1 MALKF
6 FHDANATEP
15 IDEQNPDI
23 VHEPVDAGGTL
34 LNEKKLYL
42 ASTNALLAYENLTIR
57 GEVIDVIPEEASG
70 IIVSVMYAL
79 DNNGSPGTYEEE
91 LELPDGDYQTP
102 LPVWRRVYVQN
113 VDQAFKATI
122 EHIVPH
128 VEYIAWNGD

>member
-1 MALKF
+1 MALMF

-34 LNEKKLYL
+34 LNERKLYL
-42 ASTNALLAYENLTIR
+42 ASTNPLLAYENLTIR
-57 GEVIDVIPEEASG
+57 GEVVDIIPEEASG
-70 IIVSVMYAL
+70 IIVSIMYAL
-79 DNNGSPGTYEEE
+79 DNNGSPGTYQEE

-128 VEYIAWNGD
+128 VEYIA